1 MTNREVA
8 ELAGVSSAAVS
19 RYLNGGY
26 LSEEK
31 RQRIAAAIEETGY
44 VPSANARI
52 LRTKKSDTVGVI
64 LTKADESAMTGV
76 VSGVEKYFFASDYG
90 TSIAYVGDDTKEQAK
105 TMRSLLERQIDGI
118 ILVSSAPVPGD
129 IDLYLRARVPVV
141 IIGQHARDLS
151 SVRFDNFGAAYDLAS
166 SLGCSPESRVAYI
179 DAAGQYRSFG
189 ADRRKGFLAGLE
201 RIGLDQERIAVR
213 TAGFSVQDGYR
224 TVRNLLDTRA
234 EFDFISCAT
243 DTIAAGA
250 IKAIRE
256 HYGSITSPRAPRV
269 SGFGDDPILQ
279 AVAGPVPSV
288 RFDYEE
294 CGIKAAEIMVGLL
307 KDKLSNP
314 VSLVLGYQIV
324 GVDA

>member
-31 RQRIAAAIEETGY
+31 RARIAAAIEETGY

-52 LRTKKSDTVGVI
+52 LRTKKSDTIGVI
-64 LTKADESAMTGV
+64 LTKTDENAMSGV
-76 VSGVEKYFFASDYG
+76 VSGIEKYFFASDYG
-90 TSIAYVGDDTKEQAK
+90 TSIAYVGDDTKEQSK

-118 ILVSSAPVPGD
+118 ILVSSAPIPGD
-129 IDLYLRARVPVV
+129 VDLYLRARVPVV
-141 IIGQHARDLS
+141 VVGQHSRELS

-166 SLGCSPESRVAYI
+166 SLGCTPDSRIAYI
-179 DAAGQYRSFG
+179 DAAGRYRSFG

-201 RIGLDQERIAVR
+201 RIGIDQDRIAVR
-213 TAGFSVQDGYR
+213 TAGFTVDDGYR
-224 TVRNLLDTRA
+224 TVDELLSKGT
-234 EFDFISCAT
+234 EFDYISCAT

-250 IKAIRE
+250 IKAIRK
-256 HYGSITSPRAPRV
+256 HYRHIDAPRAPRV
-269 SGFGDDPILQ
+269 SGFGNDLVLQ
-279 AVAGPVPSV
+279 AVAGPMPTV

-294 CGIKAAEIMVGLL
+294 CGIKSAEIMIDLL
-307 KDKLSNP
+307 KDRLSNSR
-314 VSLVLGYQIV
+314 SLVLGYQIV
-324 GVDA
+324 GV

>member
-64 LTKADESAMTGV
+64 LTRADESAMSGV
-76 VSGVEKYFFASDYG
+76 VSGIEKYFFASDYG
-90 TSIAYVGDDTKEQAK
+90 TSIAYVGDDVKELAK

-129 IDLYLRARVPVV
+129 MDLYLRARVPVV
-141 IIGQHARDLS
+141 VVGQHVRDLC

-166 SLGCSPESRVAYI
+166 SLGCGPDSRIAYI

-201 RIGLDQERIAVR
+201 RIGIDQDHIAVR
-213 TAGFSVQDGYR
+213 TAGFSVNDGYR
-224 TVRNLLDTRA
+224 TVSELLGKRA

-256 HYGSITSPRAPRV
+256 RYGSSFSARAPRV
-269 SGFGDDPILQ
+269 SGFGNDPILQ
-279 AVAGPVPSV
+279 AVAGPIPTVS
-288 RFDYEE
+288 FDYEE
-294 CGIKAAEIMVGLL
+294 CGIKAAEIMVDKL
-307 KDKLSNP
+307 KDAT
-314 VSLVLGYQIV
+314 VGTTSLVLGYRIV
-324 GVDA
+324 GA